1 MLITDV
7 EENKLFTPHTK
18 GRERGRNQYSS
29 KQASM
34 ANEKHTGYK
43 NGYEFL
49 NVQLM
54 IYSSGLNILYCR
66 RVIDELRG
74 V

>member
-1 MLITDV
+1 MERMLCVISLITDV
-7 EENKLFTPHTK
+7 EENKRFTPHIK

-29 KQASM
+29 SQANM
-34 ANEKHTGYK
+34 ANEDHTGYK

-54 IYSSGLNILYCR
+54 FYS
-66 RVIDELRG
+66 
-74 V
+74 